1 MEVIGVINRSKCGST
16 DKITYCFKVGDLAM
30 ICKEQVYI
38 SIVTS
43 QDKTQ
48 EGSLTDS

>member
-1 MEVIGVINRSKCGST
+1 MEVIGVINLSKCGST
-16 DKITYCFKVGDLAM
+16 DKITGCFKVGDLAM
-30 ICKEQVYI
+30 VCKEQVYI

-48 EGSLTDS
+48 EGSLT